1 MRAKVRITQ
10 PKAAAVLAPVRRN
23 MNERVLAAQ
32 IENLFRV
39 LRPTQWAG
47 FVAALLL
54 GFILYEFFSLESWR
68 FTLWTGLHLVA
79 TIIRSGINAVYWR
92 VSPEKRLQIPWGP
105 IFTACTFG
113 FGLTWGV
120 GSVAI
125 LAPDTN
131 EAELLMLLDNC
142 AYASG
147 SITLLGNYLPAYF
160 ANIAPVCIPLVI
172 SSLQHRDPFHLAF
185 AVLGVG
191 FMLVMGALAW
201 ASNRN
206 LRRSL
211 RLDIE
216 KLDLIESLQQQNELV
231 EQASRAKSRFLA
243 AASHDLRQPV
253 HALGMFVG
261 ALREQHL
268 NVQSER
274 LLDQVSGSVDAMD
287 SLFASLLDI
296 SKLDAGVVRPNLLN
310 FRVGP
315 IIERVCG
322 DFAIEAERKGLAL
335 TDCPT
340 GLSVRTDPVL
350 LESLLRNLVSNAVR
364 YTDRGRIL
372 VGCRRGAMIRID
384 VIDTGRGIAAKN
396 MERIFEEF
404 YQVGNAE
411 RDRSQGLGL
420 GLAIVKRVTA
430 LIDCELEIESEMHV
444 GTRVTLHVPIAN
456 GEPAPDAP
464 DALPWEDLSIQQTIF
479 VIDDEASIREGM
491 KCLLESWGHK
501 VYAAESGQAILGIAG
516 ELPLRPDLLI
526 CDFRLRD
533 GENGIEVMNR
543 LRDEYNANIPGML
556 ITGDTAP
563 DRLAEALK
571 SDYMI
576 VHKPISSAKLR
587 AAMRAAI
594 ARARAEPEE
603 ERVLEMEG

>member
-1 MRAKVRITQ
+1 MRAKVKIAQ
-10 PKAAAVLAPVRRN
+10 PQAAAVLAPVRRD

-32 IENLFRV
+32 IDNLFRV

-54 GFILYEFFSLESWR
+54 GFILYEFFGLESWR
-68 FTLWTGLHLVA
+68 FTLWTALHLIN
-79 TIIRSGINAVYWR
+79 TFIRSGINAVYWR
-92 VSPEKRLQIPWGP
+92 VSPEQRQRIPWGP
-105 IFTACTFG
+105 IFTACTFS

-120 GSVAI
+120 GSVAV

-160 ANIAPVCIPLVI
+160 ANIAPVCIPLAI

-185 AVLGVG
+185 AVLGIG
-191 FMLVMGALAW
+191 FMLVMGVLAW

-261 ALREQHL
+261 ALREQPL
-268 NVQSER
+268 NPQSER

-335 TDCPT
+335 TDCST
-340 GLSVRTDPVL
+340 GLTVRTDPVL

-372 VGCRRGAMIRID
+372 VGCRRGAKIRID
-384 VIDTGRGIAAKN
+384 VIDTGRGIAKKDI
-396 MERIFEEF
+396 EKIFEEF

-420 GLAIVKRVTA
+420 GLAIVKRVAT
-430 LIDCELEIESEMHV
+430 LIDCELEIDSRLHV
-444 GTRVTLHVPIAN
+444 GTRVTIHVPLAN
-456 GEPAPDAP
+456 GEPAPESP
-464 DALPWEDLSIQQTIF
+464 DFVYWDNLTLSHTLF

-491 KCLLESWGHK
+491 QCLLESWGHK
-501 VYAAESGQAILGIAG
+501 VYAADSGQSILKLAS
-516 ELPLRPDLLI
+516 ELPVRPDLII

-543 LRDEYNANIPGML
+543 LRDEYNENIPGML

-563 DRLAEALK
+563 DRLAEAVQ
-571 SDYMI
+571 SDFMI
-576 VHKPISSAKLR
+576 LHKPISAAKLR
-587 AAMRAAI
+587 AAMRTAI
-594 ARARAEPEE
+594 ARAKAPSED
-603 ERVLEMEG
+603 ERQMEMEG

>member
-1 MRAKVRITQ
+1 
-10 PKAAAVLAPVRRN
+10 

-32 IENLFRV
+32 IENMFRV
-39 LRPTQWAG
+39 LGPTQWAG
-47 FVAALLL
+47 FVAAFLL
-54 GFILYEFFSLESWR
+54 GAILYWFFNLETWR
-68 FTLWTGLHLVA
+68 MTLWTVLHLINM
-79 TIIRSGINAVYWR
+79 IIRSGIYAAYWR
-92 VSPEKRLQIPWGP
+92 VSPERRLQIPWGP
-105 IFTACTFG
+105 IFATATFF
-113 FGLTWGV
+113 FGLTWGL

-125 LAPDTN
+125 LAPETN

-160 ANIAPVCIPLVI
+160 ANIAPVCIPLAFA
-172 SSLQHRDPFHLAF
+172 SMRHNDPFHLAF
-185 AVLGVG
+185 AVLGIG

-206 LRRSL
+206 LRRAF

-216 KLDLIESLQQQNELV
+216 KVDLIESLKTQNELV

-261 ALREQHL
+261 ALREQPL
-268 NVQSER
+268 NPQSER

-296 SKLDAGVVRPNLLN
+296 SKLDAGVVRPNILN

-322 DFAIEAERKGLAL
+322 DFAIEAEQKGLAL
-335 TDCPT
+335 TDCRT
-340 GLSVRTDPVL
+340 SLAVRTDPVL

-372 VGCRRGAMIRID
+372 VGCRRGAKVRID
-384 VIDTGRGIAAKN
+384 VIDTGRGIAAKDL
-396 MERIFEEF
+396 EKIFEEF
-404 YQVGNAE
+404 YQVGNLE

-420 GLAIVKRVTA
+420 GLAIVKRVAA
-430 LIDCELEIESEMHV
+430 LIHCELEIDSELHV
-444 GTRVTLHVPIAN
+444 GTRITIQAPLAN
-456 GEPAPDAP
+456 GEPAPESP
-464 DALPWEDLSIQQTIF
+464 DMLAWEDLAIEQTIF

-501 VYAAESGQAILGIAG
+501 VYAADSGRSILAIAS
-516 ELPLRPDLLI
+516 ELPQRPNLII

-533 GENGIEVMNR
+533 GENGIEVMNH
-543 LRDEYNANIPGML
+543 LRDEYNENIPGML

-563 DRLAEALK
+563 DRLAEALQ

-576 VHKPISSAKLR
+576 LHKPISSAKLR
-587 AAMRAAI
+587 AAMRTAI
-594 ARARAEPEE
+594 ARAHAPRDTEE
-603 ERVLEMEG
+603 LALEMED